1 MGGGS
6 SKQEVKANPQATMQA
21 NGKSQAEIAIEK
33 KRLET
38 QNELER
44 AKAQRD
50 GLQRK
55 ENEIAQMQEE

>member
-1 MGGGS
+1 
-6 SKQEVKANPQATMQA
+6 MQA
-21 NGKSQAEIAIEK
+21 NGKTQGEIAIEK

-50 GLQRK
+50 GLNRK
-55 ENEIAQMQEE
+55 EIEIAQMQEDEKLRRIQ